1 MCIIKKRFINSLFG
15 LFCLSAAHAADEPT
29 VNPMNVLF
37 IGNSYT
43 HMNGMPEIFEKIAV
57 SKKIKINV
65 EMSAKS
71 SHTFKMHCNRPEM
84 FEKIRSKKWDYVVI
98 QGFSRELMYSYEQID
113 TASIPYFNKI
123 VDSIHANN
131 PCTNILLYMTWGY
144 KNGSDL
150 IPETDT
156 YLKMADRVA
165 NGYKYLSNIYDVPIV
180 PVGDVWRNIREKQP
194 QIGLYTE
201 DDQHPTIYGS
211 FLAACSFYSAI
222 FKSSP
227 IEGYVPPNVDLKN
240 AETIQRSAFQVVTS
254 GLDSYKLRNNT
265 LEVDYERTK
274 NNDYFAYCK
283 AFYPNA
289 ESIHWDFGDGTTS
302 EERNVVHKY
311 KKPGTYLV
319 KLVVHD
325 KCGLR
330 EIYRKVYFKESKAP
344 QKKKSSKPKK
354 TGGKKK
360 I

>member
-1 MCIIKKRFINSLFG
+1 MCLIKKRFLNGLLG
-15 LFCLSAAHAADEPT
+15 LFCLSTAHVTAQPT
-29 VNPMNVLF
+29 VNAMNVLF

-43 HMNGMPEIFEKIAV
+43 HMNSMPELFEKIAI

-98 QGFSRELMYSYEQID
+98 QGFSRELMYGYEHID

-123 VDSIHANN
+123 VDSVYAVN
-131 PCTNILLYMTWGY
+131 PCANILLYMTWGY

-150 IPETDT
+150 TPETDSFI
-156 YLKMADRVA
+156 KMAERVS
-165 NGYKYLSNIYDVPIV
+165 NGYRYLSNIFDIPIV
-180 PVGDVWRNIREKQP
+180 PVGDVWRNIREKHP
-194 QIGLYTE
+194 DLKLYTE
-201 DDQHPTIYGS
+201 DDQHPTINGS
-211 FLAACSFYSAI
+211 YLAACAFYSAI

-227 IEGYVPPNVDLKN
+227 ADGYSPSGVEETN
-240 AETIQRSAFQVVTS
+240 ASIIQNSAHQVVTS
-254 GLDSYKLRNNT
+254 RLDDYKLRNNT
-265 LEVDYERTK
+265 LDVSYKRTK

-289 ESIHWDFGDGTTS
+289 EAVHWDFGDGTTS

-311 KKPGTYLV
+311 KKAGTYYV

-325 KCGLR
+325 KCGIR
-330 EIYRKVYFKESKAP
+330 EIYRKVHFNEPTPPS
-344 QKKKSSKPKK
+344 KKKSSKPK
-354 TGGKKK
+354 TSGGQKK